1 MSHPNRRYPKTTFN
15 RNALLYDRARPRYP
29 EKLFE
34 DLVVLAD
41 LGNNSLLLEIGCGT
55 GQATL
60 PMAERGYR
68 IVCVELGDDL
78 ARLARRKLARFP
90 AVRVINAAF
99 EDWDPGGARF
109 DLVYAA
115 QAWHWLD
122 PEISYH
128 KAAQV
133 LEPGGFLAIIDGEHA
148 FPQNADRFFFDIQ
161 DVYKAIGEDIDDE
174 PWPPPL
180 PEDVPDM
187 RDEVDATGLF
197 GDFQSRRYVWELSYT
212 ADQYV
217 DLLNSFSGHIA
228 METEKRQFLYRN
240 IRERIAARADAR
252 VRRHWL
258 AILNVARRRG

>member
-34 DLVVLAD
+34 DLVLLAD

-99 EDWDPGGARF
+99 EDWDPGRCAIR
-109 DLVYAA
+109 
-115 QAWHWLD
+115 
-122 PEISYH
+122 
-128 KAAQV
+128 
-133 LEPGGFLAIIDGEHA
+133 PG
-148 FPQNADRFFFDIQ
+148 
-161 DVYKAIGEDIDDE
+161 
-174 PWPPPL
+174 
-180 PEDVPDM
+180 
-187 RDEVDATGLF
+187 
-197 GDFQSRRYVWELSYT
+197 
-212 ADQYV
+212 
-217 DLLNSFSGHIA
+217 
-228 METEKRQFLYRN
+228 
-240 IRERIAARADAR
+240 
-252 VRRHWL
+252 VRRAGL
-258 AILNVARRRG
+258 ALA

>member
-60 PMAERGYR
+60 PWPSGDIASYAWSWGTTWRAWRAGSWRGFR
-68 IVCVELGDDL
+68 PLESSTPRSRTGTQ
-78 ARLARRKLARFP
+78 
-90 AVRVINAAF
+90 
-99 EDWDPGGARF
+99 GGARF

-122 PEISYH
+122 PEISYR

-228 METEKRQFLYRN
+228 METE
-240 IRERIAARADAR
+240 
-252 VRRHWL
+252 
-258 AILNVARRRG
+258 